1 MNEHALAR
9 YVADAPPERRNVPGG
24 PGMGRKFSFKQ
35 WSVVVI
41 P

>member
-1 MNEHALAR
+1 MIEYVLAR
-9 YVADAPPERRNVPGG
+9 YVADASPEKGRVPGG